1 LLHPLPGN
9 AAHIAIDTS
18 DAQAALHRVVRRL
31 GELGIET
38 YGLDLTRAGL
48 AVPVARII
56 APALQAEPSGIVTS
70 RLSGMI
76 AQSGGGETFT
86 GGISLI

>member
-1 LLHPLPGN
+1 
-9 AAHIAIDTS
+9 
-18 DAQAALHRVVRRL
+18 QAALHQLVRRL

-38 YGLDLTRAGL
+38 YGLDLTRAGF

-56 APALQAEPSGIVTS
+56 APALQAEPSGIITS

-76 AQSGGGETFT
+76 AQSGGGEAFT